1 MSLLY
6 FKRRMMNVIALS
18 LSCGAMLVGLVWLIW
33 ILCSLVYHGFPG
45 LSLAV
50 FTEMTQAPGM
60 NGGLLNAI
68 VGSLMMV
75 FFAMLFGAPVGLIIG
90 MYLAEYG
97 KTSRLAQTVRF
108 VNDVLLSAPSII
120 IGLFIYQ
127 IYVLK
132 VGHFSGWAGSLAL
145 SLLVIPIVTRIT
157 EDMFAL
163 VPNTLRE
170 ASRALG
176 APHWKTTIL
185 VVLRVSRTGVLT
197 GLLLAVARITG
208 ETAPLL
214 FTALNNQFWNTN
226 MNEPMANLPAVIFQ
240 YAMSP
245 YADWQQLA
253 WTGALIITAF
263 VLTLNIIV
271 RVVCKQKAPIS

>member
-6 FKRRMMNVIALS
+6 FKRRAINIIALL
-18 LSCGAMLVGLVWLIW
+18 LSCGAMLLGLAWLIW
-33 ILCSLVYHGFPG
+33 ILCSLVLHGWPG
-45 LSLAV
+45 LSLSV

-60 NGGLLNAI
+60 SGGLLNAI

-75 FFAMLFGAPVGLIIG
+75 FFALVLGAPIGLIIG
-90 MYLAEYG
+90 TYLAEYG
-97 KTSRLAQTVRF
+97 KSSQLAQIVQF
-108 VNDVLLSAPSII
+108 VNDILLSAPSIL
-120 IGLFIYQ
+120 IGLFVYQ

-132 VGHFSGWAGSLAL
+132 VGHFSGWAGAIAL
-145 SLLVIPIVTRIT
+145 SLIVIPIVTRIT
-157 EDMFAL
+157 EDMFML

-170 ASRALG
+170 AARALG
-176 APHWKTTIL
+176 TPKWKTIIL

-197 GLLLAVARITG
+197 GLLLAMARITG

-214 FTALNNQFWNTN
+214 FTALNNQFWSTD
-226 MNEPMANLPAVIFQ
+226 MSQPMANLPSVIFQ

-245 YADWQQLA
+245 YPDWQQLA

-263 VLTLNIIV
+263 VLILNIVV
-271 RVVCKQKAPIS
+271 RVICKQKAPIS

>member
-1 MSLLY
+1 MSLIYL
-6 FKRRMMNVIALS
+6 KRRITNVMALS
-18 LSCGAMLVGLVWLIW
+18 FAYVAMFIGLAWLIW
-33 ILCSLVYHGFPG
+33 ILFSLVRYGLPG
-45 LSLAV
+45 LSLSV
-50 FTEMTQAPGM
+50 FTEVTQAPGM
-60 NGGLLNAI
+60 SGGLRNAM

-75 FFAMLFGAPVGLIIG
+75 FFALLISAPIGLIIG

-97 KTSRLAQTVRF
+97 KRGRFAQIVRF
-108 VNDVLLSAPSII
+108 INDILLSAPSIL

-127 IYVLK
+127 VYVLK
-132 VGHFSGWAGSLAL
+132 VGHFSGWAGSMAL
-145 SLLVIPIVTRIT
+145 SLIAIPIIVRIT
-157 EDMFAL
+157 EDMFVL
-163 VPNTLRE
+163 VPDTLRE
-170 ASRALG
+170 AASALG
-176 APHWKTTIL
+176 AAKWKTIVL

-197 GLLLAVARITG
+197 GILLATARIAG

-214 FTALNNQFWNTN
+214 FTALNNQFWSTN
-226 MNEPMANLPAVIFQ
+226 MNEPMANLPSVIFQ